1 MRKNLYKTFLN
12 LYSFAV
18 ECDSLYTKH
27 RNVFHFATFF
37 FFERVYSNL
46 HKKIKIYFK
55 QKIDSFGL

>member
-27 RNVFHFATFF
+27 RNVFHFANFF
-37 FFERVYSNL
+37 LKEFIQISI
-46 HKKIKIYFK
+46 KKIKIYFK

>member
-37 FFERVYSNL
+37 FERVYSDLN
-46 HKKIKIYFK
+46 KKMKIYFK